1 MSTVT
6 GMRIGEAARRAGT
19 TTRALRFY
27 ESQGLLDAGRSAN
40 GYREY
45 GEQDVRVVAEIRSLQ
60 AEGLSLEE
68 TRPFVECLR
77 AGHDASDSCADSFDM
92 YSRKLAEVD
101 AQIERLQAI
110 RAALLTRQAA
120 AAARDVVGCRAP
132 LGINGDEDE

>member
-1 MSTVT
+1 
-6 GMRIGEAARRAGT
+6 MRIGEAARRAGT

-27 ESQGLLDAGRSAN
+27 ESQGLLDADRSAN

-45 GEQDVRVVAEIRSLQ
+45 DERDVRVVVEIRSLQ

-77 AGHDASDSCADSFDM
+77 AGHDASDSCADSFEM
-92 YSRKLAEVD
+92 YSHKLAEVD

-120 AAARDVVGCRAP
+120 AAARAIVGCRAP
-132 LGINGDEDE
+132 LDLNVDRERPSS